1 MDIYQR
7 TRANNLPYTGAITKN
22 EILRIMVLHLY

>member
-7 TRANNLPYTGAITKN
+7 TRADNLRYTGAITKN
-22 EILRIMVLHLY
+22 EILRIMVL